1 MNKNQKIVIM
11 IGLIVIVLM
20 GVVPPW
26 VHTVSLLGSQTKYSA
41 GYSPIISAPSRQYD
55 APAYGVSLDISR
67 LLMQWA
73 LVGMVAGGLVLILKD
88 KDEK

>member
-26 VHTVSLLGSQTKYSA
+26 VYTFSLQGSRSKYSA
-41 GYSPIISAPSRQYD
+41 GYSPIVSPPPRQAD
-55 APAYGVSLDISR
+55 HPAYGVSLDISR

-73 LVGMVAGGLVLILKD
+73 LVGMVAGGLVLIFKEKD
-88 KDEK
+88 QK